1 MFVCAGKIGGPIMA
15 NFISERFRGEE
26 GQGLTEYALIL
37 VLVAL
42 IAMAG
47 LTLLG
52 GELRDLF
59 QRIAD
64 ALPF

>member
-1 MFVCAGKIGGPIMA
+1 MA
-15 NFISERFRGEE
+15 NVISERFRAEE